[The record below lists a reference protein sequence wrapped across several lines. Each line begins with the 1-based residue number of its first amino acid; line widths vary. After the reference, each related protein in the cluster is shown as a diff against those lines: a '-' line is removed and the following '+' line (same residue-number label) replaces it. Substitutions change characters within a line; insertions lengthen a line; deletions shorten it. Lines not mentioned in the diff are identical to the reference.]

1 MFPYDLEETKVEV
14 SSEVFDLAWDKSLA
28 SNMCLSSAP
37 ALFHMQEALK
47 KMPVG

>member
-1 MFPYDLEETKVEV
+1 MFPYDLEETKVEA

-28 SNMCLSSAP
+28 SNMSFICP